1 LLTYYIVGTQLWR
14 ARLVLVGPV
23 LALAEIV
30 ATRIDFFLAGRWGAL
45 CGFRPERRP
54 ENKMVLLLHTKGA
67 HHQNICGNGETEPAT
82 KNQKDP
88 PI

>member
-1 LLTYYIVGTQLWR
+1 
-14 ARLVLVGPV
+14 

-82 KNQKDP
+82 KNKKTRQSDLDSCVAELRACQR
-88 PI
+88 